1 MPLST
6 RLPPLVATNI
16 VRLVDV
22 TIRTTSYNALAVGVP
37 DRPPHKELVPMS
49 RPLTALA
56 SLVLTAL
63 GGVLLLPP
71 QCASACQ
78 CTMLPGSLNA
88 ERALADSEAVFS
100 GEVVKIDRPSP
111 FKSGA
116 DLETDTF
123 RVYEVWKG
131 PEQRTL
137 EVHTALMGASCGYP
151 FKEGQEYLVY
161 AYTGKRGLEV
171 DLCNGTQPLSEA
183 EANLGVLG
191 AGKKPTGGGVL
202 SDTSGGVSGRAMVGL
217 AGLALA
223 ASVLVVSRVV
233 RSG

>member
-1 MPLST
+1 MPLNT
-6 RLPPLVATNI
+6 HLPPLVVTNI
-16 VRLVDV
+16 VRLENV
-22 TIRTTSYNALAVGVP
+22 TICTTPYDALVVGVP
-37 DRPPHKELVPMS
+37 DRPPHKELVPMKS
-49 RPLTALA
+49 PALRPRLFGTHGPGGRVPA
-56 SLVLTAL
+56 S
-63 GGVLLLPP
+63 P

-78 CTMLPGSLNA
+78 CTMLPGGQDA
-88 ERALADSEAVFS
+88 DRALAYSVAVFS
-100 GEVVKIDRPSP
+100 GEVVKIAPPSP

-123 RVYEVWKG
+123 RVSEVWKG

-137 EVHTALMGASCGYP
+137 EVHTALFGASCGYP

-183 EANLGVLG
+183 QADLGVLG

-202 SDTSGGVSGRAMVGL
+202 SDTSGGVSGRAIVGL

-223 ASVLVVSRVV
+223 ASFLVVV
-233 RSG
+233 RLVRTG